1 MTKSERAAI
10 QAAAKRIQE
19 LASLERAGFSMN
31 AEKDKAIK
39 DGVRPYMMWFEIVA
53 MQLEALAEAENK
65 YQLEN
70 AIHELMRG

>member
-1 MTKSERAAI
+1 MTKNERAAI

-19 LASLERAGFSMN
+19 LASLERAGFGMN

-39 DGVRPYMMWFEIVA
+39 DSVRPYMMWFEIVA
-53 MQLEALAEAENK
+53 MQLEDLAAAENK

-70 AIHELMRG
+70 AIHELLKG